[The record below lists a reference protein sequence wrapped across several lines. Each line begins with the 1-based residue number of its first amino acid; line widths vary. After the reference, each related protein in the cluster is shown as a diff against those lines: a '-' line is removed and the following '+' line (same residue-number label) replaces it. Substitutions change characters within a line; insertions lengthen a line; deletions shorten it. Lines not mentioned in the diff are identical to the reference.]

1 MGRVGGNPLRIFL
14 EMSYPWYCLVND
26 DELEQGDIL
35 EHCPVFAPPPD
46 LTLTALEDG
55 ETDFTWEERDIIIM
69 SQSCDLVKGR
79 EKVEE
84 VLFCTIWNRSE
95 LAELPGG
102 DLSAIAGMEQV
113 RKGRLTGLQMLNKCE
128 LPNVERDF
136 RVVDFRR
143 TYTLPLDFC
152 REFSEKS
159 QDRIRLLSPYRE
171 HLSQGFA
178 RFFMRVGLPTDI
190 PPFRKS

>member
-1 MGRVGGNPLRIFL
+1 MT
-14 EMSYPWYCLVND
+14 YPWYCLVND

-35 EHCPVFAPPPD
+35 EYCPVFSPPPD
-46 LTLTALEDG
+46 LTPDSLEDG
-55 ETDFTWEERDIIIM
+55 EADFTWEKRDVIIM

-84 VLFCTIWNRSE
+84 VLLCTIWNRSE

-102 DLSAIAGMEQV
+102 NLSAKTGMEQV

-128 LPNVERDF
+128 LSDAERDF

-152 REFSEKS
+152 REFARKS
-159 QDRIRLLSPYRE
+159 QKRIRLLSPYRE

-190 PPFRKS
+190 PPFT

>member
-1 MGRVGGNPLRIFL
+1 MT
-14 EMSYPWYCLVND
+14 YPWYSLVNG

-35 EHCPVFAPPPD
+35 EHCPVFTPPHD
-46 LTLTALEDG
+46 LTLNSLEDQ
-55 ETDFTWEERDIIIM
+55 EADFTWEKRDVIIM

-84 VLFCTIWNRSE
+84 VLLCTVWNRSE

-102 DLSAIAGMEQV
+102 DLSAKGGMEQV
-113 RKGRLTGLQMLNKCE
+113 RKGRLAGLQMLNRCE
-128 LPNVERDF
+128 LFDAERDF

-143 TYTLPLDFC
+143 TCALPLDFC
-152 REFSEKS
+152 REFAGKS

-190 PPFRKS
+190 PPFR

>member
-1 MGRVGGNPLRIFL
+1 MT
-14 EMSYPWYCLVND
+14 YPWYCLVNG

-35 EHCPVFAPPPD
+35 EYCPVFAPPSD
-46 LTLTALEDG
+46 LTLDSLKDG
-55 ETDFTWEERDIIIM
+55 EANFTWEERDVIIM
-69 SQSCDLVKGR
+69 SQSCDLVRGT
-79 EKVEE
+79 EKVPE
-84 VLFCTIWNRSE
+84 VLLCTIWNRSE

-102 DLSAIAGMEQV
+102 DLSAKAGMEQV

-128 LPNVERDF
+128 LSDMERDF

-152 REFSEKS
+152 REFARKS
-159 QDRIRLLSPYRE
+159 QNRIRLLSPYRE

-190 PPFRKS
+190 PSFK